1 MLIKTAGLLI
11 DVKNRYPYFE
21 TMARGFEAEGKAD
34 FSVCVPDDVIKKATA
49 ENPEYS
55 EGYVESLE
63 IYRIICRKM
72 LEYDAML
79 MHCAAVSVDSNG
91 YLFTAKSGTGKTTHI
106 SLWKKKFGERCVVVN
121 GDKPILR
128 LIDGRF
134 YVCGTPWMGKENYGT
149 NIDVPIKAV
158 CILERGE
165 KNEIVKIPP
174 YEAISTVLV
183 QTLRTNDM
191 YETEKMLVLTDKL
204 LQSVPFYRLKC
215 NMQPEAADVSY
226 EAMKQKEGT

>member
-1 MLIKTAGLLI
+1 MLLKIAGLLI
-11 DVKNRYPYFE
+11 DVKNKYSYFDK
-21 TMARGFEAEGKAD
+21 MAEGFSGEGKAD
-34 FSVCVPDDVIKKATA
+34 FSVSAAQKVIDKAIA

-63 IYRIICRKM
+63 IYRIICRKI

-79 MHCAAVSVDSNG
+79 MHCAAISVDNEA

-106 SLWKKKFGERCVVVN
+106 SLWKKKFGERCFVVN

-128 LIDGRF
+128 IIDKKF
-134 YVCGTPWMGKENYGT
+134 YACGTPWRGKENFGT
-149 NIDVPIKAV
+149 NLNVPIKAV

-165 KNEIVKIPP
+165 KNEIEKIPP
-174 YEAISTVLV
+174 HEAISTVIT

-191 YETEKMLVLTDKL
+191 YEMEKMLTLTDRL
-204 LQSVPFYRLKC
+204 LSSVPFYRLKC
-215 NMQPEAADVSY
+215 NMEDEAATVSY
-226 EAMKQKEGT
+226 EAMKEGI